1 MSFELKLDKRKR
13 AFTLLNGQYE
23 YSNTVNDEVIKIVTL
38 NTLPIQRRLYFCKD
52 GFEKFISTMNENV
65 ADIIDYLNCELEAVG
80 EIVKAEFVEG
90 NELNLYDDLY
100 NLFFAI
106 INDGAKLMG
115 LAQQQCD
122 CEDRYNLPKLEE
134 LPRFNAN
141 VEIDYSDCKTNYHY
155 VITTV
160 AEYINILFH
169 AFVSNN
175 PVVSVCQNCT
185 KLFVPKTKKI
195 TLYCDRVPDSN
206 STCKRIGAKNK
217 HNDKIEEDPVL
228 KKYHME
234 KHRIEMYCLR
244 GKQDKYDFFDELFD
258 WLNKYEPKLQAY
270 KQGEYYGDKLVAEIE
285 AETPNY
291 QAYSK
296 GLYYVTWTTCVSCYK
311 V

>member
-1 MSFELKLDKRKR
+1 MSFELRFDKRKR
-13 AFTLLNGQYE
+13 AFTISNEQYE

-52 GFEKFISTMNENV
+52 GFEKYIANMNENV
-65 ADIIDYLNCELEAVG
+65 ADIIDYLNCQLEAVG

-122 CEDRYNLPKLEE
+122 CEDRYNLPKLEK

-141 VEIDYSDCKTNYHY
+141 VQIDYSDCKTNYHY

-175 PVVSVCQNCT
+175 PVVSVCQTALSYLCL
-185 KLFVPKTKKI
+185 KL
-195 TLYCDRVPDSN
+195 
-206 STCKRIGAKNK
+206 KR
-217 HNDKIEEDPVL
+217 
-228 KKYHME
+228 
-234 KHRIEMYCLR
+234 
-244 GKQDKYDFFDELFD
+244 
-258 WLNKYEPKLQAY
+258 
-270 KQGEYYGDKLVAEIE
+270 
-285 AETPNY
+285 
-291 QAYSK
+291 
-296 GLYYVTWTTCVSCYK
+296 
-311 V
+311 

>member
-1 MSFELKLDKRKR
+1 MSFELRFDKNKR
-13 AFTLLNGQYE
+13 AFTLSNGQYE

-38 NTLPIQRRLYFCKD
+38 NTLPIRRRLYFCKV
-52 GFEKFISTMNENV
+52 GFEKHIAAMNDNV

-80 EIVKAEFVEG
+80 EIVKAEFFEG
-90 NELNLYDDLY
+90 NEKNFYDDLY
-100 NLFFAI
+100 NLFFSI

-122 CEDRYNLPKLEE
+122 CEDRYNLPRLEY
-134 LPRFNAN
+134 LPSFNAN
-141 VEIDYSDCKTNYHY
+141 IEIDYSECQTNYHY
-155 VITTV
+155 VISTV

-195 TLYCDRVPDSN
+195 TYYCDRATNN
-206 STCKRIGAKNK
+206 STCKRIGAKQK
-217 HNDKIEEDPVL
+217 HNDKINEDPVL
-228 KKYHME
+228 KKYHAE

-244 GKQDKYDFFDELFD
+244 GKQDTYDFFDELFE
-258 WLNKYEPKLQAY
+258 WLNKYEPKIKAY
-270 KQGEYYGDKLVAEIE
+270 TQGNYDGDKLIAEIE
-285 AETPNY
+285 ADTPNY

-296 GLYYVTWTTCVSCYK
+296 GEDFADWY
-311 V
+311 